1 MPAFGNFGQLAA
13 RAVKDGAMLIFL
25 QGGMKMQMQ
34 IRIAVD
40 KGRRNNI
47 PLLRRHL
54 DKLDMGLDE
63 FFSEVCRVRRALKNL
78 EGK

>member
-1 MPAFGNFGQLAA
+1 
-13 RAVKDGAMLIFL
+13 
-25 QGGMKMQMQ
+25 MQ

-63 FFSEVCRVRRALKNL
+63 FFSEVCGC
-78 EGK
+78 EEH

>member
-1 MPAFGNFGQLAA
+1 
-13 RAVKDGAMLIFL
+13 MLIFL
-25 QGGMKMQMQ
+25 QGGMKMQ

>member
-1 MPAFGNFGQLAA
+1 MRASAISASSPLALS
-13 RAVKDGAMLIFL
+13 KTGLSLIFL
-25 QGGMKMQMQ
+25 QGGMKMQ

-54 DKLDMGLDE
+54 DKLDVGLDE

>member
-1 MPAFGNFGQLAA
+1 
-13 RAVKDGAMLIFL
+13 
-25 QGGMKMQMQ
+25 MQ

>member
-1 MPAFGNFGQLAA
+1 MRASAISASSPLALS
-13 RAVKDGAMLIFL
+13 KTGLSMIFL
-25 QGGMKMQMQ
+25 QGVMKMQ

-40 KGRRNNI
+40 NNI

-63 FFSEVCRVRRALKNL
+63 FFSEVCWVRRALKNL

>member
-25 QGGMKMQMQ
+25 QGGMKMQ

-63 FFSEVCRVRRALKNL
+63 FFSEVCWVRRALKNL